1 MHDTPVP
8 VKQREISQKNKS
20 TMTLPL
26 PVTCQSPEQGVDDHP
41 KTLDVKLPGD
51 RVVETRVDGTV
62 TLWHTRD
69 MKTSFPRRPS
79 KAFGSEHGIFRK
91 PDLTLATSDHNVPR
105 PSQPPLPPPNISSNL
120 PVSPLS
126 LSISQNAP
134 LLFIKW
140 TTLSSPSG
148 KAKLTSRSGKDVL
161 SSSFVG
167 SGINV
172 FEC

>member
-79 KAFGSEHGIFRK
+79 KAFGSDHGIFRK
-91 PDLTLATSDHNVPR
+91 PDLTLATSDHNVPS
-105 PSQPPLPPPNISSNL
+105 PTTTPQHLLQPPCLPTLLKHLPECSPPL
-120 PVSPLS
+120 HQMDDTKLS
-126 LSISQNAP
+126 FRKSQ
-134 LLFIKW
+134 I
-140 TTLSSPSG
+140 
-148 KAKLTSRSGKDVL
+148 DVA
-161 SSSFVG
+161 
-167 SGINV
+167 
-172 FEC
+172 